1 MRTTLL
7 ALGAAAAAVGFH
19 ALSAQDTP
27 PDRSQDIAWMN
38 AQQAYLAGLAHED
51 GWRAM
56 PGGLKWRYVN
66 YAGSSDKPRV
76 EDTVTV
82 HYAGTFLD
90 GETFD
95 SSFDRSEPATFPLG
109 RLIKAWQ
116 MAIPEMG
123 VGDTIEI
130 AAPADL
136 AYGPGGKGP
145 IPGGAT
151 LLFTVQLLGIEPA
164 A

>member
-19 ALSAQDTP
+19 TLSAQDTP

-38 AQQAYLAGLAHED
+38 AQQAYLAGLSRED

-56 PGGLKWRYVN
+56 PGGLKWRYVD

-95 SSFDRSEPATFPLG
+95 SSFDRGEPATFPLG

-151 LLFTVQLLGIEPA
+151 LLFTVKLLAIEPA